1 MFQGGNE
8 SATGELKAH
17 HRGKTHGDAT
27 TLYIE
32 EIEIGLERSREV
44 VVTREMIDA
53 FGGISGDMNPVHF
66 SEEYAETT
74 IFGGCIA
81 HGILSAGFISA
92 VIGEQLPGHGAI
104 YLSQSLRF
112 RAPVRPGD
120 KVLARVRVAEIN
132 RDRKR
137 LTLECA
143 CLVGDKVV
151 LDGEALVLAPSHD
164 D

>member
-1 MFQGGNE
+1 MFKGGTE
-8 SATGELKAH
+8 SATGVMTP
-17 HRGKTHGDAT
+17 HRGKTHGDVT

-32 EIEIGLERSREV
+32 DIHVGLERSREV
-44 VVTREMIDA
+44 TVTREMIDA
-53 FGGISGDMNPVHF
+53 FGAVSGDMNPVHF
-66 SEEYAETT
+66 SEEYASTT

-104 YLSQSLRF
+104 YLGQSLKF

-120 KVLARVRVAEIN
+120 HVVARCRVAAI
-132 RDRKR
+132 DPAKKR

-151 LDGEALVLAPSHD
+151 LDGEALVLAPSRD